1 MADPNLTRTL
11 AGLRQTT
18 LRIGI
23 AILVPTWVF
32 QAAAEPV
39 DLELLLAVDVSP
51 SVSKA
56 EYELQMGG
64 LSNAFRHPSV
74 VNAIIHGAP
83 NGIAV
88 ALMQWSGPGD
98 QAVAVDW
105 TAVHDRPTAFAFAD
119 RVDRASRLASSGG
132 TAIGNALDRGIALLA
147 ANGFT
152 GSRRVIDIS
161 GDGRANRGASPGP
174 MRHRAVYSGITV
186 NGLTILDEEPE
197 LNLYYLD
204 YVIGGP
210 GSFLLVAD
218 DFDAFAQAIRMK
230 LLMEIGGAT
239 IADASSVKG
248 RLAILGN

>member
-1 MADPNLTRTL
+1 MAGPNVTRTL
-11 AGLRQTT
+11 AGLRQTI
-18 LRIGI
+18 LRIGV
-23 AILVPTWVF
+23 AILVSTSVL

-51 SVSKA
+51 SVDRA
-56 EYELQMGG
+56 EYGLQMDG
-64 LSNAFRHPSV
+64 LSNAFRHSSV

-98 QAVAVDW
+98 QALAVEW
-105 TAVHDRPTAFAFAD
+105 MAVRDRATAFAFAD
-119 RVDRASRLASSGG
+119 RIDRASRLASGGG

-152 GSRRVIDIS
+152 GSRRVIDVS

-174 MRHRAVYSGITV
+174 MRLRAVYSGITV

-204 YVIGGP
+204 YVVGGP
-210 GSFLLVAD
+210 GAFLLVAD

-239 IADASSVKG
+239 IADTSSAKG
-248 RLAILGN
+248 RVAYVGN